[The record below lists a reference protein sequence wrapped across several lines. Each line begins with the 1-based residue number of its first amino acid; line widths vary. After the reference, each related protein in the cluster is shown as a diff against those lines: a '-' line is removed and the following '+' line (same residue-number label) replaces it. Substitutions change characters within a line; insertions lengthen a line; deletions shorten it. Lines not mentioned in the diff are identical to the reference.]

1 MSLPSKSDLE
11 ELREHAGDDE
21 HKKGSA
27 ILRRGG
33 VRQAMLFENSAR
45 GIVTETGGASYTSY
59 VHWAAGMETD
69 CSCDD
74 AKPCRHVIALA
85 QQVTKH
91 PDGCLDSRWIEAGVQ
106 ALTEEEAKRLLT
118 RSLQLDP
125 ALWNRLNAP
134 ISDKDGGMKSRVS
147 SAWIEEDAAGAVW
160 KLQRLLEDARQWRL
174 PEGGRARMDLVLE
187 MASSVLE
194 ACEKGV
200 EDAAIESAEL
210 LQDCSFTLCEEM
222 ERVGDEA
229 AYDGLSKA
237 VGLLQRDSYGLGMY
251 GMVLPFSLA
260 LGAKSLLAVVW
271 PLIELGRVPVAQG
284 GGEEWAAAFKEAA
297 LRLAASTWPGGDRLE
312 AVDSAEKQLTALA
325 SSGLPRK
332 EDVEVAEEA
341 VAVLPIWKIA
351 PHMEMM
357 RRDRHSR
364 SRWFRVL
371 CSRDAGLAISF
382 LQRGPADLEVDMVL
396 SLMQSLPKE
405 NAATLGAEWAEMRLG
420 SDATKVTEI
429 AQVLAQVHSLL
440 TKEEWSELRTTMMAR
455 AVDTEKVDAA
465 LSAAEESRI

>member
-27 ILRRGG
+27 ILRKGG
-33 VRQAMLFENSAR
+33 VRQTMLFENSAR
-45 GIVTETGGASYTSY
+45 GIVTETGGASYTAY

-74 AKPCRHVIALA
+74 AKPCRHAIALA
-85 QQVTKH
+85 LQVAKH
-91 PDGCLDSRWIEAGVQ
+91 PESCLDADWIEAGVQ
-106 ALTEEEAKRLLT
+106 ALAEEEAKRLLN

-134 ISDKDGGMKSRVS
+134 IVDKEGGMKSRVS
-147 SAWIEEDAAGAVW
+147 SAWVEGDAAGAVW
-160 KLQRLLEDARQWRL
+160 KLQRLLEDARQWNL

-194 ACEKGV
+194 ACERGV
-200 EDAAIESAEL
+200 KDASSESAEL
-210 LQDCSFTLCEEM
+210 LQDCSYTLCEEM
-222 ERVGDEA
+222 ERVGDAA

-237 VGLLQRDSYGLGMY
+237 VGLLQRDSHGLGMY

-312 AVDSAEKQLTALA
+312 AVDSAEMQLTTLA
-325 SSGLPRK
+325 SSGLPRR
-332 EDVEVAEEA
+332 EDVEAAEEA
-341 VAVLPIWKIA
+341 VAVLPTWKIA
-351 PHMEMM
+351 PHLATM
-357 RRDRHSR
+357 RQDRHSR
-364 SRWFRVL
+364 TRWFRVL

-382 LQRGPADLEVDMVL
+382 LQQGPADLEVDMVI
-396 SLMQSLPKE
+396 SLMLSLPKE
-405 NAATLGAEWAEMRLG
+405 SAATLGAEWAEMRLG

-429 AQVLAQVHSLL
+429 AQVLAHVHSLL
-440 TKEEWSELRTTMMAR
+440 MKEEWSELRAMMMAR
-455 AVDTEKVDAA
+455 AADAEKVDAA
-465 LSAAEESRI
+465 LSAAEESRV